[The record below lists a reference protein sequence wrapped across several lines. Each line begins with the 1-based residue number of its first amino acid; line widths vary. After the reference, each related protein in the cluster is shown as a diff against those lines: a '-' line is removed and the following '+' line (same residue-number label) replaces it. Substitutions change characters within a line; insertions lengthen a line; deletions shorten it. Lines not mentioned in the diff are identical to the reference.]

1 MKSTTNHRW
10 YRCSCRSLQRW
21 SPSVRALL
29 QCCGDQV
36 QFHDTCLG
44 FGWVRSIGKF
54 SMAHPTSPSP
64 LAPSFL
70 SENLHFLW
78 FQWHG
83 KPFPKFF
90 TEVVMVV
97 LLKSAPTWYHLILIR
112 SSLQL
117 QLLQLRFF
125 TLKDFGSTG
134 THLVDLSL
142 WLAGTQ
148 AIPASCLLQHLVVVS
163 CEKKKLCEAQTLGNL
178 VLWNFENLW
187 NVSTKHLVLPNQV
200 GITWSIWSMTT
211 PSV

>member
-1 MKSTTNHRW
+1 MLEMFRTIYRSTGNSDLHQALPGLSCLSWHLLPAVGCQLGSQHLENFWARNLSSAAFLIAHYCCGQCSRSWHDMKSTTNHRW

-83 KPFPKFF
+83 KPFPSQFF
-90 TEVVMVV
+90 HWGCHGS
-97 LLKSAPTWYHLILIR
+97 SA
-112 SSLQL
+112 
-117 QLLQLRFF
+117 
-125 TLKDFGSTG
+125 
-134 THLVDLSL
+134 
-142 WLAGTQ
+142 
-148 AIPASCLLQHLVVVS
+148 
-163 CEKKKLCEAQTLGNL
+163 
-178 VLWNFENLW
+178 
-187 NVSTKHLVLPNQV
+187 
-200 GITWSIWSMTT
+200 
-211 PSV
+211 